1 MNDAGIKKHDM
12 LNGIDSKKGQ
22 QRNQINRRKK
32 LGIYVMSVGDKN
44 PKTIT
49 DRRVFGLPKEVDNLL

>member
-1 MNDAGIKKHDM
+1 M
-12 LNGIDSKKGQ
+12 LNGIGSKRRQHK
-22 QRNQINRRKK
+22 NQINWRKE